1 MTTKRLAEI
10 EKLLSGIIP
19 FKTFGIPNGSYRSGL
34 VGRTRIH
41 LCEHTH
47 TCLKKG
53 DQCFVQIVCGEMLT
67 VYTSC
72 KVEIKKN
79 RIIFS
84 SRGQKTVVWTGER
97 K

>member
-1 MTTKRLAEI
+1 MTTKKLAEI

-19 FKTFGIPNGSYRSGL
+19 FKTFGITNDNSRSGL
-34 VGRTRIH
+34 VGRTSIN

-47 TCLKKG
+47 TSLRPS
-53 DQCFVQIVCGEMLT
+53 DQCYVQVVCGEMLT
-67 VYTSC
+67 VYESC
-72 KVEIKKN
+72 KIEIEKN

>member
-1 MTTKRLAEI
+1 MTTKKLAEI

-19 FKTFGIPNGSYRSGL
+19 IKSMGIANNNSRSGL

-47 TCLKKG
+47 TCLRPS
-53 DQCFVQIVCGEMLT
+53 DQCYVQVVCGEMLT

-72 KVEIKKN
+72 KVEIEKHS
-79 RIIFS
+79 IIFS
-84 SRGQKTVVWTGER
+84 SRGQRTMVWTGER

>member
-19 FKTFGIPNGSYRSGL
+19 FKTLGIPNDNFRSGL
-34 VGRTRIH
+34 VGRTSIN
-41 LCEHTH
+41 LCEHKH
-47 TCLKKG
+47 TCVRPS
-53 DQCFVQIVCGEMLT
+53 DQCFVQVVCGEMLT

-72 KVEIKKN
+72 KVEIEKHS
-79 RIIFS
+79 IIFS
-84 SRGQKTVVWTGER
+84 SRGQRTMVWTGER

>member
-19 FKTFGIPNGSYRSGL
+19 FKTLGIPNNNSRSGL

-53 DQCFVQIVCGEMLT
+53 DQCYVQVVCGEMLT

-72 KVEIKKN
+72 KVEIEKN

-84 SRGQKTVVWTGER
+84 NRGQRTVVWTGER

>member
-10 EKLLSGIIP
+10 EKLLSGIIQ
-19 FKTFGIPNGSYRSGL
+19 FETLEMPNGSFRFGL
-34 VGRTRIH
+34 VGRTSIN
-41 LCEHTH
+41 LCEHKH
-47 TCLKKG
+47 TCVRPS
-53 DQCFVQIVCGEMLT
+53 DQCYVQVVCGEMLT

-72 KVEIKKN
+72 KVEIEKN

>member
-10 EKLLSGIIP
+10 EKLLSGIIQ
-19 FKTFGIPNGSYRSGL
+19 FETLVMPNGSFRFGL
-34 VGRTRIH
+34 VGRTSIN
-41 LCEHTH
+41 LCEHKH
-47 TCLKKG
+47 TCVRPS
-53 DQCFVQIVCGEMLT
+53 DQCYVQVVCGEMLT

-72 KVEIKKN
+72 KVEIEKN

>member
-10 EKLLSGIIP
+10 EKLLNGIIT
-19 FKTFGIPNGSYRSGL
+19 FKTLGIQNDNSRSGL
-34 VGRTRIH
+34 VGRTSIN
-41 LCEHTH
+41 LCEHKH
-47 TCLKKG
+47 NGLRPSY
-53 DQCFVQIVCGEMLT
+53 QCFVQVVCGEMLT

-72 KVEIKKN
+72 KVEIEKY

-84 SRGQKTVVWTGER
+84 NREQRTVVWTGER

>member
-19 FKTFGIPNGSYRSGL
+19 IKSMGIANDNSRSGL
-34 VGRTRIH
+34 VGRTSIN
-41 LCEHTH
+41 LCERPH
-47 TCLKKG
+47 TCSRPS
-53 DQCFVQIVCGEMLT
+53 DQCYVQVVCGEMLT

-72 KVEIKKN
+72 KVEIEKHS
-79 RIIFS
+79 IIFS
-84 SRGQKTVVWTGER
+84 SRGQRTMVWTGER